1 MTLFGFLICVCLFGL
16 YYGLGVVYRDRA
28 YAEKGLTDELIIKD
42 FWHYGISPLLY
53 GLKGLFYLFLIL
65 FLIVSGLFLLGL
77 GGDRSPSRPTHS
89 SSKPKLGYDSE
100 DEIRYEVQRRI
111 DKSGSW
117 MMTTGGSSDEAWS
130 SDRCDELADAN
141 PRDSY
146 RVISTNKKTGK
157 KLGVVY
163 VRQ

>member
-1 MTLFGFLICVCLFGL
+1 MFAL
-16 YYGLGVVYRDRA
+16 YYGLGVVYRNRA
-28 YAEKGLTDELIIKD
+28 YEDKGLTEELIIKD

-89 SSKPKLGYDSE
+89 PSKPKLGYDTE
-100 DEIRYEVQRRI
+100 DEIWYEVQRRI
-111 DKSGSW
+111 GKSGNW
-117 MMTTGGSSDEAWS
+117 MNTTGGSSDEAWS

-141 PRDSY
+141 LNDSY
-146 RVISTNKKTGK
+146 RVIAKNRKTGK